1 MKWNKKTTIS
11 IALACLLFIFVFWYI
26 SHISSQQRIS
36 QVNLE
41 RQKLFQISDNI
52 QEYNSKYGNLDDYI
66 FDLEELYQSSS
77 DTLPDQM
84 QQGQF
89 INLMQQIAL
98 DNQVKV
104 LSLELSDIQ
113 LLNKEANESS
123 NEFALNKLPI
133 VVKVESSYNSLI
145 NFLKAIEDSERLV
158 KVDNFSM
165 TSKGTGDDLICNLEL
180 TIFSL
185 EQ

>member
-26 SHISSQQRIS
+26 LHISFQQSIS

-52 QEYNSKYGNLDDYI
+52 QEYNGKYGNLDDYM
-66 FDLEELYQSSS
+66 FDLEELYQSAS

-104 LSLELSDIQ
+104 ISLDLSDIQ
-113 LLNKEANESS
+113 PLNKETNESAD
-123 NEFALNKLPI
+123 ELALNKLPI

-158 KVDNFSM
+158 QIDNFSM
-165 TSKGTGDDLICNLEL
+165 ASKGTEEDLICKLEL